1 MSRFVENLRQLL
13 NKHFTIREED
23 MGEQVVSVWQAMG
36 LDLSVERHLSIH
48 LMLPSEESAMEL
60 AFRAESLPAL
70 FGATVGQVSEMN
82 GMTTELTLTF
92 FMLPQ
97 AEAIDTLERLITAL
111 GSDLAAMADGWSSDT
126 DTDNSAR
133 AA

>member
-1 MSRFVENLRQLL
+1 MSRFVENLRHLL
-13 NKHFTIREED
+13 SKHFTIRDEE

-36 LDLSVERHLSIH
+36 LDLSVERPLTIH

-60 AFRAESLPAL
+60 AFRAEGLPAF
-70 FGATVGQVSEMN
+70 FGAGIGQVAEMN

-92 FMLPQ
+92 FMLPK
-97 AEAIDTLERLITAL
+97 AETLDTLERLITAL
-111 GSDLAAMADGWSSDT
+111 GSDLGAMADGWSSDT
-126 DTDNSAR
+126 VADNSAR

>member
-1 MSRFVENLRQLL
+1 MSRFVENLRHLL
-13 NKHFTIREED
+13 NKHFTIRDEE

-36 LDLSVERHLSIH
+36 LDLSVERPLTIH

-60 AFRAESLPAL
+60 AFRAEGLPA
-70 FGATVGQVSEMN
+70 FYGASVGQVAEMN

-111 GSDLAAMADGWSSDT
+111 GSDLGAMADGWSSDT
-126 DTDNSAR
+126 VADNATR